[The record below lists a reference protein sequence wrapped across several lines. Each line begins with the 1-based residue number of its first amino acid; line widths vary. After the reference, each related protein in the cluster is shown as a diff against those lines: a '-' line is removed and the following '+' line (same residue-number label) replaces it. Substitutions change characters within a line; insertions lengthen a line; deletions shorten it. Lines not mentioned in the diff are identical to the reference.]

1 MGWFTRTTEASVGKK
16 GIMAVTGVILFLFV
30 FVHMLGNTHLWEGDK
45 KSGLTAMDHYA
56 EILRTFP
63 GVLWAFRAV
72 MLAAALL
79 HVVTGVRLWLENRKA
94 RPEGYACM
102 KTVKASFA
110 SRTMIWSG
118 AIVMSFIVYHLL
130 NLTVGT
136 VGPVSM
142 EEGPTMVFDNVVHS
156 FQNPAISAIYI
167 LGMVLL
173 FFHLSHG
180 ISSLFQTLG
189 FRHPKYMVAV
199 ERGGTLLALVICGV
213 NILFPV
219 SVLLGWV
226 GN

>member
-1 MGWFTRTTEASVGKK
+1 
-16 GIMAVTGVILFLFV
+16 
-30 FVHMLGNTHLWEGDK
+30 
-45 KSGLTAMDHYA
+45 
-56 EILRTFP
+56 
-63 GVLWAFRAV
+63 
-72 MLAAALL
+72 
-79 HVVTGVRLWLENRKA
+79 
-94 RPEGYACM
+94 
-102 KTVKASFA
+102 
-110 SRTMIWSG
+110 
-118 AIVMSFIVYHLL
+118 
-130 NLTVGT
+130 
-136 VGPVSM
+136 
-142 EEGPTMVFDNVVHS
+142 MVFDNVVHS